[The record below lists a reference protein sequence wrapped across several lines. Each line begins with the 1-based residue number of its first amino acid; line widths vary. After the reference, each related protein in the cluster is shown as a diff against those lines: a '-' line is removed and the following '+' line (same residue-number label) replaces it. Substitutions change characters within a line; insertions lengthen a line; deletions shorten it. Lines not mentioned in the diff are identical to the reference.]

1 MDKILEALR
10 LQAEHGDENA
20 DRLYWAVKDAGISE
34 QEFPLWVAQNAQ
46 ELSSALKFKSVME
59 DATEEEKAL
68 QNEFTKLRNQGTRA
82 FMGDGKSTV
91 TGAPQRTLD
100 DFMGESGFG
109 VLPSD
114 GDAFS
119 DDDRAAFTNPENS
132 AYWGNR
138 SADDIRRAAWSL
150 GYQDEEQ
157 MRRDLERAGNQFQ
170 HAQAVEGYDANNS
183 IQPIDWAVS
192 ALKGF
197 AAPRIKEAQ
206 LAGRDVTWQ
215 DVAGDL
221 AELGLN
227 FVPGV
232 GLVGKGGKVVARF
245 GRAGEAIGRGVP
257 LVVDQFAVPAGTQA
271 IDAGLLYN
279 PNMLGTETSGLNP
292 RSEIDLGKMAAQAG
306 GIATAKGAIKGAGM
320 VGKNMLEQGM
330 GNETGGEA
338 FRGAVKAFESIGEK
352 TDDLIARRQAM
363 LDRKAE
369 LAKQRQNVTLPGDR
383 DVSNARAS
391 VDDLYNADNFRI
403 LTEEADR
410 IAKSSAERDAYRQ
423 ALAAERVRTEA
434 YNKSPLAR
442 LNKTIRGYQQAMD
455 AMADDPEMME
465 ALRKNMESDL
475 AKLQEEIASSP
486 NPLRMYSNPAR
497 AETGAAGGYE
507 DFLGVQRAYQAA
519 NEAGA
524 KEIVQLP
531 DGRFIYA
538 DRLERGGVN
547 SPKEHFHTENL
558 SDEGL
563 GLGFPDDYRI
573 EFPGA
578 DYTLPHVEGIKG
590 VPFIYEKDPMSPGSM
605 NVSPYNGTLKD
616 GLVVSRNP
624 AVLAQIEKDE
634 LLKRKLDPSATAFRE
649 NVRDIGANIG
659 FNGLVRQGVIGNVTD
674 FDRKREQALW
684 NSTLRTLSPLVADF
698 RIPPAERQAN
708 ADAIMDVMTYGLDG
722 IPAEKFASNPSIY
735 RAIAER
741 LGVRNWKHFS
751 EYDAQPETSYSTS
764 PTSSSSAY

>member
-46 ELSSALKFKSVME
+46 ELSSALKFRSVME

-109 VLPSD
+109 VLPSR
-114 GDAFS
+114 GDTFS

-183 IQPIDWAVS
+183 IQPIGWAVS

-232 GLVGKGGKVVARF
+232 GIVGKGGKVVARF

-279 PNMLGTETSGLNP
+279 PDMLGTEASGLNP

-330 GNETGGEA
+330 GNETGGQA

-383 DVSNARAS
+383 DISGKTSTIDDIINAE
-391 VDDLYNADNFRI
+391 NFRN
-403 LTEEADR
+403 LTQEADR
-410 IAKSSAERDAYRQ
+410 LANTQASRNEYRKMVSEAERYNRYQRDLENDYAGLKMVEKEILNDARW
-423 ALAAERVRTEA
+423 
-434 YNKSPLAR
+434 
-442 LNKTIRGYQQAMD
+442 GGW
-455 AMADDPEMME
+455 DDE
-465 ALRKNMESDL
+465 LRKRFEDVQAKMIDVQKEMLEAINNGTFNLGFREGDILSKTSDYM
-475 AKLQEEIASSP
+475 K
-486 NPLRMYSNPAR
+486 
-497 AETGAAGGYE
+497 
-507 DFLGVQRAYQAA
+507 A
-519 NEAGA
+519 NEAGT
-524 KEIVQLP
+524 EQLIQLP
-531 DGRFIYA
+531 DGRVVRSSIVDKEGNVQVPGMDYEFGIPEGSRYLDFQYEA
-538 DRLERGGVN
+538 PDVGKYTWDPTGMTSMPAEMRGFAKKFGVVD
-547 SPKEHFHTENL
+547 
-558 SDEGL
+558 DEL
-563 GLGFPDDYRI
+563 
-573 EFPGA
+573 
-578 DYTLPHVEGIKG
+578 
-590 VPFIYEKDPMSPGSM
+590 
-605 NVSPYNGTLKD
+605 
-616 GLVVSRNP
+616 VSRNP

-659 FNGLVRQGVIGNVTD
+659 FNGLVRQGAIGNVTD

-698 RIPPAERQAN
+698 RIPPKERQAN

-722 IPAEKFASNPSIY
+722 IPAEKFAANPSIY

-741 LGVRNWKHFS
+741 LGVSNWKHFS
-751 EYDAQPETSYSTS
+751 EYEAQPETSYSTS

>member
-46 ELSSALKFKSVME
+46 DLSSALKFKSVME

-68 QNEFTKLRNQGTRA
+68 QNEFTKLRNQGTRV

-109 VLPSD
+109 VLPSS
-114 GDAFS
+114 GDTFS

-279 PNMLGTETSGLNP
+279 PNMFGTETSGLNP

-369 LAKQRQNVTLPGDR
+369 LAKMRENVPAEWTRGG
-383 DVSNARAS
+383 VKANARPS
-391 VDDLYNADNFRI
+391 DLFDAENYRI
-403 LTEEADR
+403 LTSEAER
-410 IAKSSAERDAYRQ
+410 LAKLDKELSDPYLAMLSGDEARQMLGANELMFNPKTGEMIPGENLVTDAMRDAYEKRIADAAQ
-423 ALAAERVRTEA
+423 AVKDAGYASPRDLALD
-434 YNKSPLAR
+434 YLAR
-442 LNKTIRGYQQAMD
+442 NEDTPYKTLVVTKDGKVIPGEYLNSRGD
-455 AMADDPEMME
+455 
-465 ALRKNMESDL
+465 
-475 AKLQEEIASSP
+475 
-486 NPLRMYSNPAR
+486 
-497 AETGAAGGYE
+497 
-507 DFLGVQRAYQAA
+507 V
-519 NEAGA
+519 
-524 KEIVQLP
+524 
-531 DGRFIYA
+531 
-538 DRLERGGVN
+538 
-547 SPKEHFHTENL
+547 
-558 SDEGL
+558 
-563 GLGFPDDYRI
+563 

-578 DYTLPHVEGIKG
+578 NYPVHPVAGEYRRMEFNYDDPFNNFEQRLKRNDLPEQ
-590 VPFIYEKDPMSPGSM
+590 VPITHSISKQHPLD
-605 NVSPYNGTLKD
+605 
-616 GLVVSRNP
+616 RNTFMRE
-624 AVLAQIEKDE
+624 QIEKDE
-634 LLKRKLDPSATAFRE
+634 LLRRKLDPSATAFRE

-659 FNGLVRQGVIGNVTD
+659 FNGLVRQGAIGNVTD
-674 FDRKREQALW
+674 FDKKREQALW

-698 RIPPAERQAN
+698 RIPPKERQAN

-722 IPAEKFASNPSIY
+722 IPAEKFAANPSIY

-741 LGVRNWKHFS
+741 LGVSNWKHFS